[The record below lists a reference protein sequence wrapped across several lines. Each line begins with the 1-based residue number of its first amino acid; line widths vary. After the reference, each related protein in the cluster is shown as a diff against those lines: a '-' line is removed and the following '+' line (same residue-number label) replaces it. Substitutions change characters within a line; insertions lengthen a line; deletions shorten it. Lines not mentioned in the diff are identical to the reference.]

1 MSKKF
6 VLFMTCIIMLI
17 SISGCSKAEEKS
29 SLNTKG
35 TIKQKEN
42 TGYQRFEDMGL
53 EVNVKAVGGKYAK
66 NITLSK
72 VENFHDDNEPI
83 YGVLSYGFLSN
94 ESIKEYEDIEKLTED
109 SDEKK
114 EKLHEVFIK
123 IKPLQNITVFRKDKM
138 PSKDKIGVLTECKN
152 NYKIGEVDNYIFYF
166 SYNDY
171 DDSGLSEE
179 GKKIYK
185 SLYGDMNDI
194 KKSIKVFKPVESK

>member
-1 MSKKF
+1 
-6 VLFMTCIIMLI
+6 MLM

-29 SLNTKG
+29 SLNTKD
-35 TIKQKEN
+35 TINQKEN
-42 TGYQRFEDMGL
+42 TGYQRFEDMGI
-53 EVNVKAVGGKYAK
+53 EINVKAVGEKYAK

-72 VENFHDDNEPI
+72 VENSHDDNDPI

-114 EKLHEVFIK
+114 EKLHEVFTK
-123 IKPLQNITVFRKDKM
+123 IKPLQNITVFRKDKIS
-138 PSKDKIGVLTECKN
+138 SKDKVGALTECKN
-152 NYKIGEVDNYIFYF
+152 NYKIGEVDNYIFCF

-179 GKKIYK
+179 SKKIYK

-194 KKSIKVFKPVESK
+194 KKSIKVFKPAEAK